1 MAQAQPQ
8 DGEIEWLGEKPWEA
22 AADPEAY
29 PGSEFEDH
37 AAPGRGIFMRL
48 FAGLLILLAL
58 GWLGASGYA
67 LSLAWPGP
75 NLQAWIG
82 WAATMSAPLILI
94 GLVWTL
100 FGRST
105 RRETQRFTAAVRA
118 MRQESEALEAVLA
131 ITSTKLAENRE
142 ALSAESA
149 RLMSLGD
156 EATDRIGRVTH
167 QLARE

>member
-1 MAQAQPQ
+1 MAQVQPQ

-29 PGSEFEDH
+29 PAEDMEDGE
-37 AAPGRGIFMRL
+37 AAGRRLGRRL

-58 GWLGASGYA
+58 GWLGTTGYA

-82 WAATMSAPLILI
+82 WTATICAPLILI
-94 GLVWTL
+94 GLAWTL
-100 FGRST
+100 FGRNS

-131 ITSTKLAENRE
+131 ITAAKLAENRA
-142 ALSAESA
+142 ALNA
-149 RLMSLGD
+149 
-156 EATDRIGRVTH
+156 
-167 QLARE
+167 